1 MKRIT
6 FLVLGALLGALSWS
20 LVSARDDRGAYR
32 VVFTIPIETALAT
45 ARKKA
50 GTDFWESYK
59 LAKAVNQL
67 AITFA
72 IRKKLTRPSAVSSN
86 QNTAV
91 IIYYPLSFLFHHK
104 LS

>member
-45 ARKKA
+45 ARKKSD
-50 GTDFWESYK
+50 TDFWESYK

-67 AITFA
+67 TAQGYEPALVTSDKGQLIIIA
-72 IRKKLTRPSAVSSN
+72 KKR
-86 QNTAV
+86 
-91 IIYYPLSFLFHHK
+91 
-104 LS
+104 

>member
-67 AITFA
+67 AAQGYEPALVTSDKGQLIIIA
-72 IRKKLTRPSAVSSN
+72 KKR
-86 QNTAV
+86 
-91 IIYYPLSFLFHHK
+91 
-104 LS
+104 